1 MKKHSILGLFFLL
14 GSLTLFNA
22 CKKDNWD
29 DASFRCKINGKE
41 FIATP
46 KFANGNVDLPSN
58 LNEPFVLRVSGT
70 RLTSFFDK
78 KKPHGE
84 MKLSMSFLPE
94 EIGVEKS
101 GGNQFFYFGNNY
113 LDDTFR
119 SISGQL
125 PSMFVIDEFDQTN
138 KRVKGRFEAEAR
150 ADNGTIISITEGYF
164 DVEYVD

>member
-1 MKKHSILGLFFLL
+1 
-14 GSLTLFNA
+14 
-22 CKKDNWD
+22 
-29 DASFRCKINGKE
+29 
-41 FIATP
+41 
-46 KFANGNVDLPSN
+46 
-58 LNEPFVLRVSGT
+58 
-70 RLTSFFDK
+70 
-78 KKPHGE
+78 

-150 ADNGTIISITEGYF
+150 ADNGTVISITEGYF